1 MTPDVF
7 LKGGKM
13 FTSVIIPTFNKEKR
27 LGMVLQTLAKQDIGA
42 EKFEVIVVDDGS
54 TDNTRNI
61 VKSIGD
67 NVTINICYIYQ
78 TNKGRAAARNTG
90 VKAAKG
96 EIIVFLD
103 DDRLVRGN
111 FIREHVSCFASQS
124 DTNLVVL
131 GKRMCLFFSRFDEIY
146 QDLQRLFEVDP
157 EAVFKRGREEHY
169 YWKKVKSVVDMP
181 AILWMLFTTGNVS
194 MGAGLF
200 EQVGLFNEGFQ
211 GWGYEDTELGY
222 RLWLQGIPFLCNETA
237 VNYHLEHLRSR
248 NELALDIRRNQKFL
262 VSIHPKFPLEYF
274 MKFNDGEM
282 SLEEFNRLMTVE
294 MEASH

>member
-1 MTPDVF
+1 
-7 LKGGKM
+7 M

-54 TDNTRNI
+54 TDGTRNI

-67 NVTINICYIYQ
+67 NGTINIRYLHQ

-103 DDRLVRGN
+103 DDRLVREN
-111 FIREHVSCFASQS
+111 FIREHVSCFSS
-124 DTNLVVL
+124 HSHTNLVVL

-146 QDLQRLFEVDP
+146 QDLQRLLEVDP

-169 YWKKVKSVVDMP
+169 YWKKVKPAADMP

-194 MGAGLF
+194 MGAELF

-222 RLWLQGIPFLCNETA
+222 RLWLQGIPFLCNEMA

-282 SLEEFNRLMTVE
+282 SLEEFNRLMMVE